1 MLLRFKNFIGNWIL
15 VIGNY
20 FMEFKEY
27 LAIFRKN
34 SGTFLLTVGVVL
46 AGGLVFHKL
55 TPLTYKTFLDLNV
68 TRTGL
73 QETSDYQYDNFYRL
87 QADERFSDTVAR
99 WLGSPW
105 MQEKIY
111 NGANADSEKIKIKAQ
126 RLSSQ
131 FIQVTFVLRDRNLA
145 KNISR
150 SIAENINKQAEE
162 LNKYQK
168 EKNWFMV
175 LGNEPVT
182 RENKIGPALAA
193 VIFLALGIFMG
204 IWAVFIKNYFN
215 N

>member
-1 MLLRFKNFIGNWIL
+1 
-15 VIGNY
+15 
-20 FMEFKEY
+20 MELKEY

-34 SGTFLLTVGVVL
+34 FGTFLLTVGFVL
-46 AGGLVFHKL
+46 VGGLVFYKL
-55 TPLTYKTFLDLNV
+55 TPLTYKIFLDLNV

-87 QADERFSDTVAR
+87 QADERFADTVVR

-105 MQEKIY
+105 IQEKIY
-111 NGANADSEKIKIKAQ
+111 NGANAGSEERKIKAQ

-131 FIQVTFVLRDRNLA
+131 FIQVTFVLRDRSQA

-150 SIAENINKQAEE
+150 SIVENINKQAEE

-168 EKNWFMV
+168 GKNWFTV
-175 LGNEPVT
+175 LGNEPVA
-182 RENKIGPALAA
+182 RENKTGLALATI
-193 VIFLALGIFMG
+193 IFLALGIFMG
-204 IWAVFIKNYFN
+204 IWVVFIKNYFN